1 MLAMPEAILKGLLFE
16 GKDFMQ
22 VFLHWTVSVSQL
34 EPSFFVKKKKKD
46 LLLPQW
52 LNCEGYITI

>member
-22 VFLHWTVSVSQL
+22 VFLHWLSWSL
-34 EPSFFVKKKKKD
+34 PS
-46 LLLPQW
+46 L
-52 LNCEGYITI
+52 

>member
-34 EPSFFVKKKKKD
+34 EPSFFVKKKKGSAFATVAE
-46 LLLPQW
+46 L
-52 LNCEGYITI
+52 

>member
-34 EPSFFVKKKKKD
+34 EPSFFVKKD
-46 LLLPQW
+46 LLLLQW

>member
-34 EPSFFVKKKKKD
+34 EPSFFVKKD
-46 LLLPQW
+46 LLLLQW
-52 LNCEGYITI
+52 LNCGGYITI